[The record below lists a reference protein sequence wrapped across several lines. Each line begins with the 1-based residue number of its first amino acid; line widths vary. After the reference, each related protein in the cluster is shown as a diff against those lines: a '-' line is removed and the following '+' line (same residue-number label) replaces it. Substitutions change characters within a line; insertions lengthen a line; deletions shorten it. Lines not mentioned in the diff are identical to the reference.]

1 MSHKDLPAVQHI
13 AQRNAAVRLPL
24 LQDLEVIDE
33 DDKVV
38 GATLVED
45 FGGRIV
51 GPSHFGMSTVKGIRW
66 VVERKTTLE
75 TF

>member
-1 MSHKDLPAVQHI
+1 MSQKDLPAVQHI
-13 AQRNAAVRLPL
+13 AQRDAAVRLPL

-45 FGGRIV
+45 FGGRFV
-51 GPSHFGMSTVKGIRW
+51 GTSHFEMSTVKSIRW
-66 VVERKTTLE
+66 LVE
-75 TF
+75 